1 MEENKKINQ
10 LNGYIKEILS
20 NTFEKVGINL
30 FNDKIKMVLEN
41 YKKSLFDYSFKNMEE
56 LPEFQ
61 EVLNTILKIQ
71 RFGISGLEKETQFIN
86 ELFPKMEIAKKI
98 EDILDE
104 TDMEEFARL
113 KMIKKDKKGE
123 V

>member
-41 YKKSLFDYSFKNMEE
+41 YKKSLFE
-56 LPEFQ
+56 
-61 EVLNTILKIQ
+61 
-71 RFGISGLEKETQFIN
+71 
-86 ELFPKMEIAKKI
+86 
-98 EDILDE
+98 
-104 TDMEEFARL
+104 
-113 KMIKKDKKGE
+113 
-123 V
+123 